1 MQQTANSKKQLP
13 PGPKGIFRN
22 LRKRIVGYPGFLAEL
37 YEEYGDIVYFE
48 LPRAKFCIVYSPEL
62 IEEVLVTRQDEF
74 PTVSFSEHIDLVEY
88 TALTGQNGTEHH
100 RKRFVM
106 DSAFS
111 PDRMKVY
118 SEVILEEARL
128 LRERLTSGKTVDIQ
142 NEAAN
147 YAWASMVRCF
157 LGREVDFPYA
167 AGKTIVAYARFQ
179 MLLQFLPASRLL
191 ARIPFPVAVV
201 GLRNLKLLDGLIY
214 DAVRK
219 AKEDSSH
226 DGHDVVSHFVRAKD
240 QGIVDWTFE
249 NDRMIRDEMIVLHAY
264 VDAPIGALAL
274 AFYYIA
280 LNPGVRERLEKE
292 VDQVTAGAPVKV
304 ADFARLPYTR
314 AFCSELLRFD
324 PPTYVSLPRPIEKD
338 LELGGYFVPKGT
350 MLHTGSKVVQR
361 RAEYWDD
368 PHEFRPDRWLKDA
381 PRACPSSTHSYV
393 PFGAGP
399 HSCVGGEFA
408 TRMIVYCVATLLQ
421 RRRLDPRKRKI
432 PEVSNIG
439 ATVLGKTL
447 FSVTERQ

>member
-1 MQQTANSKKQLP
+1 MQQAAHGKKQLP
-13 PGPKGIFRN
+13 PGPKGMFKN
-22 LRKRIVGYPGFLAEL
+22 LRKRIKGYSSFLSEL

-48 LPRAKFCIVYSPEL
+48 LPRAKFCVVYSPEL

-74 PTVSFSEHIDLVEY
+74 PTVDFSEQTDAVMY
-88 TALTGQNGTEHH
+88 PSLTGQNGAEHH
-100 RKRFVM
+100 RKRVVM

-111 PDRMKVY
+111 PDRMAVY
-118 SEVILEEARL
+118 SEVILEEAAL
-128 LRERLTSGKTVDIQ
+128 LCERLTAGTTVDFQ
-142 NEAAN
+142 DEAAN

-157 LGREVDFPYA
+157 LGREVDFPYS
-167 AGKTIVAYARFQ
+167 AGKTVVAYERFQ
-179 MLLQFLPASRLL
+179 MLLQFLPASSLL
-191 ARIPFPVAVV
+191 AKIPFPVVV
-201 GLRNLKLLDGLIY
+201 IGARNLKLLDGLIY
-214 DAVRK
+214 DAARK
-219 AKEDSSH
+219 AREDPAH

-240 QGIVDWTFE
+240 EGIVDWTFE
-249 NDRMIRDEMIVLHAY
+249 NDRMIRDEIIVLHAY

-280 LNPGVRERLEKE
+280 LNLGVRERLEKE

-304 ADFARLPYTR
+304 ADFDRLSYFR

-324 PPTYVSLPRPIEKD
+324 PPTYVSLPRPIKKD
-338 LELGGYFVPKGT
+338 LQLGGYLIPKGT

-361 RAEYWDD
+361 RADYWESPD
-368 PHEFRPDRWLKDA
+368 EFRPERWLEDA
-381 PRACPSSTHSYV
+381 PRACPVPEHSYV

-421 RRRLDPRKRKI
+421 RRRLEPQSRVI

-439 ATVLGKTL
+439 ATVLGNTF